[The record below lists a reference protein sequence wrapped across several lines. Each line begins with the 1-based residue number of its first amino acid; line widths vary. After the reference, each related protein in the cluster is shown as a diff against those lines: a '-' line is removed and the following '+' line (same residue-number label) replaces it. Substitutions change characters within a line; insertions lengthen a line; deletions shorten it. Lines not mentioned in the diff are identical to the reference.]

1 MHRYARVF
9 HPQILLH
16 QLIANRILFEV
27 TNRRME
33 QQDLEE
39 VPEVLEPITSCSIPS
54 PGSHV
59 LSYKKMEAGKE
70 VDGGTKLRIL
80 PVGDS
85 ITVGFPSDGDGD
97 GYRRQL
103 RDNLSGKAALPL
115 GDVCLLCLTV
125 ARKQSC
131 VCRY

>member
-1 MHRYARVF
+1 M
-9 HPQILLH
+9 
-16 QLIANRILFEV
+16 
-27 TNRRME
+27 TNRRIE
-33 QQDLEE
+33 QNDLEE
-39 VPEVLEPITSCSIPS
+39 VPEFLEPIESCPIPS

-59 LSYKKMEAGKE
+59 LRYKETEAGKE

-103 RDNLSGKAALPL
+103 RDNLSSEWEIML
-115 GDVCLLCLTV
+115 GDIQVL
-125 ARKQSC
+125 R
-131 VCRY
+131 